1 MSNAFHDSLLKTPSS
16 PAPPSPAVQTRV
28 LAGQPLA
35 DALAAALTKQL
46 KLLDGELVGA
56 RDGDSESVRTARGA
70 TRRIAVTLDAMK
82 ETAGVARTAKL
93 RRRIAKLRRS
103 LDRARRCDVL
113 IDAGLDQHTDSVRR
127 LAEQRTRA
135 YAKLRERLDAH
146 ETQATLE
153 RLRRL
158 AINRAEGESGLGVRD
173 AAAALLRRS
182 CEKVQ
187 AHADVAVAKPR
198 GLKRLEKDI
207 GRLLYT
213 LELFADVLTEA
224 GGPLRSDL
232 AEAEASLAAL
242 RDAEMA
248 FEREP
253 TSGWRRRRDSLKGAI
268 ASDMSL
274 LTGSKLRDEVEAAI
288 GGP

>member
-1 MSNAFHDSLLKTPSS
+1 MSHAFHDPQLKTP
-16 PAPPSPAVQTRV
+16 PAQPSPAVRARV

-46 KLLDGELVGA
+46 KLLDGELAAA
-56 RDGDSESVRTARGA
+56 RDGDSESVRMARGA
-70 TRRIAVTLDAMK
+70 TRRIAVTLAAMK

-103 LDRARRCDVL
+103 LGRARRCDVL
-113 IDAGLDQHTDSVRR
+113 IDAGLDHHAESVRR
-127 LAEQRTRA
+127 LAEQRRRA
-135 YAKLRERLDAH
+135 YAKLREQLDAH
-146 ETQATLE
+146 ETQSTLE

-158 AINRAEGESGLGVRD
+158 AVNHAEGEAGLGVRE
-173 AAAALLRRS
+173 AAAALLRRG

-187 AHADVAVAKPR
+187 AHADVEAAKPR

-224 GGPLRSDL
+224 GGRLRSDL

-248 FEREP
+248 FEHEP
-253 TSGWRRRRDSLKGAI
+253 TSGWRRRRDNLKAAI

-274 LTGSKLRDEVEAAI
+274 LTGTKLRDDVDAAI
-288 GGP
+288 GDP